1 MTETQIPW
9 HQFFFDW
16 FGGNLSRER
25 SQSSPSAEYYTAAA
39 FSAVQDALTAYTPDR
54 PERLNAP
61 YFQRRQPE
69 TLLIDEIESLWDAIA
84 SEDDW
89 SLFHAKLDGIA
100 AKRKALLA

>member
-1 MTETQIPW
+1 M
-9 HQFFFDW
+9 
-16 FGGNLSRER
+16 
-25 SQSSPSAEYYTAAA
+25 
-39 FSAVQDALTAYTPDR
+39 QDALTAYTPDR